1 MLLLEVWGRNIFL
14 NKWINQAGRDSQLK
28 KQNDENTAPFSWLQ
42 HMPRVPQT
50 AKNKYVTISFKK
62 KKCCIQAMKKAVYI
76 PTCSSVFMYD
86 TATQHNMPVHR
97 QLIHS
102 NVNNHRLA
110 QIDTICTKHTFTS
123 SANFILNMN
132 IVLCYSVDVRKGTKK
147 WCMNTCGNEWPNM
160 LHTHDSNYSHL
171 FHHPRDGHIKMHN
184 LYDRPHWHD
193 LQGRSWQLCPYFLL
207 TKVYT
212 GVKFN

>member
-1 MLLLEVWGRNIFL
+1 
-14 NKWINQAGRDSQLK
+14 
-28 KQNDENTAPFSWLQ
+28 
-42 HMPRVPQT
+42 
-50 AKNKYVTISFKK
+50 
-62 KKCCIQAMKKAVYI
+62 MKKAVHI

-86 TATQHNMPVHR
+86 TATQHTMPVHR

-123 SANFILNMN
+123 SANSILNMN

-160 LHTHDSNYSHL
+160 LHTHGSTYSHL

-207 TKVYT
+207 LQQKCTQEWNLIKLQLQLYKKKKKIKLDKLQDMVLYWKLRGQADKGT
-212 GVKFN
+212 VFTQFNHKLYCNAIAIFMVRKKKNANSWL

>member
-1 MLLLEVWGRNIFL
+1 MNKPSRERLPAKEAKWWKYSPIFL
-14 NKWINQAGRDSQLK
+14 ASTYAKGATNSK
-28 KQNDENTAPFSWLQ
+28 KQICD
-42 HMPRVPQT
+42 
-50 AKNKYVTISFKK
+50 YIIKK
-62 KKCCIQAMKKAVYI
+62 KKNVAFKQWRKQYI

-171 FHHPRDGHIKMHN
+171 FHHPRDGYIKMHN